1 MTRRLAPSIATCLV
15 AALASIASG
24 ADAPY
29 AVIDTTDWNKV
40 EAYAAPVTIASIDG
54 QDYLSESRRTITPGK
69 HTLEFVTTRMVRTSK
84 IRQTRSI
91 ELDAK
96 PCTTYYFYAKHPS
109 KFAEEWELKLLRETE
124 IKSCTK

>member
-1 MTRRLAPSIATCLV
+1 MQKALAFLFLTAV
-15 AALASIASG
+15 AAAA

-40 EAYAAPVTIASIDG
+40 EAYTAPVTIASIDG
-54 QDYLSESRRTITPGK
+54 QDYLSETRRTITPGK
-69 HTLEFVTTRMVRTSK
+69 HTLEFITTRMVKSSK
-84 IRQTRSI
+84 IRETRTI

-109 KFAEEWELKLLRETE
+109 KYSPEWELKLLRETE

>member
-1 MTRRLAPSIATCLV
+1 MNRALV
-15 AALASIASG
+15 ATALLVVSAVALA

-40 EAYAAPVTIASIDG
+40 EAYSAPVTIASIDG
-54 QDYLSESRRTITPGK
+54 QDYLSETRRTITPGK
-69 HTLEFVTTRMVRTSK
+69 HTIEFVTTRMVKSSK
-84 IRQTRSI
+84 IRQTRSV

-96 PCTTYYFYAKHPS
+96 PCTTYYYYAKHAS
-109 KFAEEWELKLLRETE
+109 KFSDEWELKLLRETE

>member
-1 MTRRLAPSIATCLV
+1 MQKALAFLFLAAV
-15 AALASIASG
+15 AATA

-54 QDYLSESRRTITPGK
+54 QDYLSETRRTITPGK
-69 HTLEFVTTRMVRTSK
+69 HTLEFVTTRTVKSSK

-91 ELDAK
+91 ELEVK
-96 PCTTYYFYAKHPS
+96 PCTTYYFYAKHAS
-109 KFAEEWELKLLRETE
+109 KFSPEWELKLLRETT
-124 IKSCTK
+124 IKSCG